1 MRSHF
6 WDIHVDQRLARASRP
21 TAAPSRLSTPRE
33 IRHFF
38 AARGKHVVSFAGFGE
53 LGYEEDGIVER
64 IVPEVVRGRTPGELI
79 MNCGTLLRAGGQ
91 DGIARAYTV
100 AKSLGIE
107 TTGIHPGVALDFA
120 ETHHVSP
127 YEDSVFFVD
136 DATWGGFLD
145 EHRVS
150 PTLQVILDVS
160 HELVVIGGGKHA
172 ADELRAFH
180 ERGKKVSYFPAEMNE
195 RTTMEWCTRAGV
207 EIGDRRGAAF
217 AVWRSLVPG
226 E

>member
-1 MRSHF
+1 M
-6 WDIHVDQRLARASRP
+6 LTRASLP
-21 TAAPSRLSTPRE
+21 AAAPWRLSSPRE

-38 AARGKHVVSFAGFGE
+38 AARGKQVVSFAGFGE
-53 LGYEEDGIVER
+53 LGYQEDGIVER
-64 IVPEVVRGRTPGELI
+64 IVREVVGGRAPGELI
-79 MNCGTLLRAGGQ
+79 VNCGTLLRAGGQ
-91 DGIARAYTV
+91 DGIARAYSV

-127 YEDSVFFVD
+127 DENSVFFVD

-145 EHRVS
+145 EGRVS

-160 HELVVIGGGKHA
+160 DELVVIGGGKHA

-180 ERGKKVSYFPAEMNE
+180 QLGKKVSYFPADMNE
-195 RTTMEWCTRAGV
+195 RTTMEWCRRSGV

-217 AVWRSLVPG
+217 AAWRSLVPG